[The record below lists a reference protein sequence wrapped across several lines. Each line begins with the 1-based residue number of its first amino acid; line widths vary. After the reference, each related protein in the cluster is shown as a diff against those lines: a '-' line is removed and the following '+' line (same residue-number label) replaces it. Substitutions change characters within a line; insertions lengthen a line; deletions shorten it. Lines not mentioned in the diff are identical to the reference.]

1 MLSMIAAMAHQR
13 VIGNNN
19 QMPWHMPADFA
30 WFRKNTMGKPIVMG
44 RNTWESIGKAL
55 PGRRNIILSRTSNN
69 AYEGADQLGSI
80 EEVLIVSQQVDELM
94 IIGGAQIYQQ
104 FLPKADRLYLT
115 FIDAAIEGD
124 TFFPD
129 YEEYAWKEVYRENYL
144 ADGKNPYDCAFVI
157 LDKSS

>member
-13 VIGNNN
+13 VIGYKN

-55 PGRRNIILSRTSNN
+55 PGRRNIVLSRQGGQL
-69 AYEGADQLGSI
+69 YEGAEQFSSI
-80 EEVLIVSQQVDELM
+80 ESVITESQQVDELM
-94 IIGGAQIYQQ
+94 VIGGAQIYQQ
-104 FLPKADRLYLT
+104 FLPAADRLYLT
-115 FIDAAIEGD
+115 FIDTTIKGD

-129 YEEYAWKEVYRENYL
+129 YEQYAWREIYREDYM
-144 ADGKNPYDCAFVI
+144 ADEKNPYHCAFVI
-157 LDKSS
+157 LDRV